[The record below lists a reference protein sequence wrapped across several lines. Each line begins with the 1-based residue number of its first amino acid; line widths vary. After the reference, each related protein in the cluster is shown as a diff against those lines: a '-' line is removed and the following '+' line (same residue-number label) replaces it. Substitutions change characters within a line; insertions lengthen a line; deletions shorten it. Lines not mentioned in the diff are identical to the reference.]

1 MFSLPGTDG
10 GPLPFVKDRT
20 PPRLNSDSVTDLLP
34 AAVLWDMDGTL
45 VDTEP
50 YWLAAEEEL
59 VGSFGGVWTHE
70 DGLALVGSG
79 LDRSAAVL
87 RGRGVDLPESAII
100 DWLTDRVQS
109 SIEHSVPW
117 RPGAIELLQSVRD
130 AGIPTALVTMS
141 ISRMARHVA
150 AMLPFDGFDLVLAG
164 DEVAHSKP
172 HPEPYLQA
180 ARLLGVSP
188 IDCVAIED
196 STTGLAAAVASGAV
210 SVGVP
215 LHSPLTEGL
224 GYTIW
229 PTLAGKTLAD
239 LGDLFTTS
247 RNGAATSDA
256 EKAGAA

>member
-1 MFSLPGTDG
+1 
-10 GPLPFVKDRT
+10 
-20 PPRLNSDSVTDLLP
+20 VTDLLP

-59 VGSFGGVWTHE
+59 VGSYGGVWTHD

-79 LDRSAAVL
+79 LDHSAAVL
-87 RGRGVDLPESAII
+87 RGRGVDLSEPEII
-100 DWLTDRVQS
+100 GWLTDRVQS
-109 SIEHSVPW
+109 SIEHEVPW
-117 RPGAIELLQSVRD
+117 RPGALELLRSVRD

-172 HPEPYLQA
+172 HPEPYLHA
-180 ARLLGVSP
+180 ARELGVSP

-196 STTGLAAAVASGAV
+196 SVTGLAAAVASGAV
-210 SVGVP
+210 AIGVP

-229 PTLAGKTLAD
+229 PTLAGKTVGD
-239 LGDLFTTS
+239 LGDLYLS
-247 RNGAATSDA
+247 ARDRAVSEPGAANEYGAVKSDA